1 MKSVLT
7 GWTGSEAWGFF
18 LPDFVPPG
26 FIRLYSHI
34 LKKTE
39 FHHIFSDTLTA
50 SFYVIHLWFLVIGHF
65 FKLFHCK
72 TSRSTPS
79 LVIAMVTE
87 SKNVQEKGKTTGLSS
102 CACVISL
109 LHWWRMRMRP
119 ASVAIACNAAILL
132 LSKPRSRNLPWP
144 YVLLPVCSTTVQT
157 LHHGQLLW
165 YPGPMLETLDMGHVS
180 AQAPVHGGAVW
191 ADEDASVDTGPA
203 GVTGSTVSADWERM
217 ARLGLVE
224 HVTEL
229 IILWSISSES
239 QYFELQVVEHLKAE
253 HKMYYRIVW
262 T

>member
-239 QYFELQVVEHLKAE
+239 Q
-253 HKMYYRIVW
+253 
-262 T
+262 